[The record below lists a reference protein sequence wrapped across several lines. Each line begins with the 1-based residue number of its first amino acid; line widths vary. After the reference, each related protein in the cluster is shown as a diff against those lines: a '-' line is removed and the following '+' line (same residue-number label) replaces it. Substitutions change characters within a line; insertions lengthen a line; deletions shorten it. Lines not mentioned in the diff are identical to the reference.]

1 MSGFTKVRSIERKKA
16 LGEVF
21 TPPELVKIMLDKLPD
36 EVWSDTSK
44 TFCDPAGCGNGNF
57 LVEVIKRK
65 IEAGLTPAR
74 ALNTTF
80 GIDIMQDN
88 IDECRERLLKQA
100 EESSNEERNEQWVKI
115 VEHNIICG
123 DALTFDWDA
132 FEPLELKED

>member
-1 MSGFTKVRSIERKKA
+1 MRSRDRA
-16 LGEVF
+16 SQLGEVF
-21 TPPELVKIMLDKLPD
+21 TPFELVRQMLD
-36 EVWSDTSK
+36 EWSK
-44 TFCDPAGCGNGNF
+44 TFWADQTKNIGDITGCGNGNF

-65 IEAGLTPAR
+65 IEAGLTPIQ

-100 EESSNEERNEQWVKI
+100 EESSNQQRNEQWVKI

-123 DALTFDWDA
+123 DALAFDWDA

>member
-1 MSGFTKVRSIERKKA
+1 MRTKKRAEQF
-16 LGEVF
+16 GEVF
-21 TPPELVKIMLDKLPD
+21 TPIRIVHQMLDMWPCTY
-36 EVWSDTSK
+36 WSDATQ
-44 TFCDPAGCGNGNF
+44 TIGDITGCGNGNF
-57 LVEVIKRK
+57 LVEIIKRK
-65 IEAGLTPAR
+65 IEAGLTPTQ

-132 FEPLELKED
+132 FEPLEFKED